1 MQKTLLPPTKAALA
15 LGLPVHYFRRAVRAG
30 VLPDRVVLKV
40 GRRKRLID
48 VTQRDAIVEALSRWN
63 PEGRQV
69 QDGDREARLKR
80 ILGGAE

>member
-48 VTQRDAIVEALSRWN
+48 VTQRDAIIEALSRWN
-63 PEGRQV
+63 PEGYL
-69 QDGDREARLKR
+69 DDDREARLKR
-80 ILGGAE
+80 IVEGRR